1 MIFGNIAAVFLAVLL
16 FLPTAECFQFL
27 SDMLDLAIFFQHFEF
42 FLQIFDLCVQVIQL
56 TDKMRPFNKCRHR
69 STTNLIRLNT
79 VCGDNIFCDACHL
92 HIATVDSITNK
103 LVLLSFRSDLSDFD
117 SRNIHHTT
125 HILCDTPFDLLGF
138 IIPAQ
143 RFRSCKFRPRIAFF
157 LLGKHKFQ
165 VDLVFGIV
173 LNKHSEICTFCKE
186 VLKVFADLDYL
197 IYREFQFSFPR

>member
-1 MIFGNIAAVFLAVLL
+1 MIFGNIAAVFLAVLP

-27 SDMLDLAIFFQHFEF
+27 SDMLDLAIIFQHFEF
-42 FLQIFDLCVQVIQL
+42 FLQIFDLCVQIIQL
-56 TDKMRPFNKCRHR
+56 TDKMCPFNKCRHR

-79 VCGDNIFCDACHL
+79 VCGDNVLGDTGNL
-92 HIATVDSITNK
+92 HIATVDSVTDN
-103 LVLLSFRSDLSDFD
+103 LVLLHFRSNLSDFD

-157 LLGKHKFQ
+157 LLRKHKFQ
-165 VDLVFGIV
+165 VYLVVGVI
-173 LNKHSEICTFCKE
+173 LDKHSEICAFCKE

-197 IYREFQFSFPR
+197 IYREFQLCLPR

>member
-1 MIFGNIAAVFLAVLL
+1 
-16 FLPTAECFQFL
+16 
-27 SDMLDLAIFFQHFEF
+27 MLDLAIFFQHFEF

-69 STTNLIRLNT
+69 STTNLIRLNA

-92 HIATVDSITNK
+92 HIATVNSITNK

-117 SRNIHHTT
+117 SRNIYHTA

-143 RFRSCKFRPRIAFF
+143 RSATGELCSRIAFF
-157 LLGKHKFQ
+157 LLRKHKFK
-165 VDLVFGIV
+165 VDLVVGIV
-173 LNKHSEICTFCKE
+173 LNKHSEISTFCKE
-186 VLKVFADLDYL
+186 VLKVFADLNYL
-197 IYREFQFSFPR
+197 VDGIFQLCFPAQSLL